1 MTRRPVRTAALLG
14 AALVGILAATGSAR
28 AFIVFDPS
36 NYAQNVLTAARALQQ
51 INNQIQSLQNQ
62 AQMLV
67 NQGRN
72 LTSLP
77 YSAQQGLQQEMG
89 QISSLLSQ
97 ATRIAY
103 SVQAVDQE
111 FARNYPTTISAG
123 TSDQTLVAS
132 AQARWLNSV
141 AAFQHEMDVQAGVVA
156 TMPSTQAQAGQLV
169 TVSQG
174 AVGVLQAAQAGN
186 QLLALQSKQL
196 ADLTALLAA
205 QGRAQALDAAG
216 AAAAK
221 ADAQARFQ
229 RFLSTGQGYQPQS
242 VQMFH

>member
-1 MTRRPVRTAALLG
+1 MTGRSFRAAALAG
-14 AALVGILAATGSAR
+14 AAAIYFCVASGPAQAI
-28 AFIVFDPS
+28 IVYDPA

-51 INNQIQSLQNQ
+51 INNQIRQLQNQ
-62 AQMLV
+62 TQMLI

-77 YSAQQGLQQEMG
+77 FSSQQAVQQNMS
-89 QISSLLSQ
+89 QIGSLLSQ
-97 ATRIAY
+97 ASRIAY
-103 SVQAVDQE
+103 NVQAVDQE
-111 FARNYPTTISAG
+111 FARHYPTTISSG
-123 TSDQTLVAS
+123 TSDQALVAS

-141 AAFQHEMDVQAGVVA
+141 AAFQHSMDVQAGVVA

-169 TVSQG
+169 SVSQG

-186 QLLALQSKQL
+186 QLMALQSKQL
-196 ADLTALLAA
+196 ADLTALIAA
-205 QGRAQALDAAG
+205 QGRAQALDAAN
-216 AAAAK
+216 AAAAR

-229 RFLSTGQGYQPQS
+229 RFLNAGQGYQPPS

>member
-1 MTRRPVRTAALLG
+1 MTRRSLRTAALLG
-14 AALVGILAATGSAR
+14 AAFVGLTTTTRPAQ

-77 YSAQQGLQQEMG
+77 YSAQQGLQQDMS

-111 FARNYPTTISAG
+111 FARNYPTTVSG
-123 TSDQTLVAS
+123 STSDQAMVAS

-141 AAFQHEMDVQAGVVA
+141 SAFQHAMDVQAGVVA

-196 ADLTALLAA
+196 ADLTALIAA
-205 QGRAQALDAAG
+205 QGRAQALEAAD

-229 RFLSTGQGYQPQS
+229 RFLNTGQGYQPQS